1 VARIDSEDTAELQDT
16 LHDIAIH
23 RAADQPII
31 NVVDIIAKQ
40 SHAESPEVAR
50 VRIDLAAYAYYC
62 ATLQEVFTNQLDDA
76 HMIKATSTPSESGS
90 FDALA
95 AARNAFTTDTL
106 LAWNLITQCRIA
118 WSLEVREPGSHDH
131 ASG

>member
-76 HMIKATSTPSESGS
+76 HMIKATSTPSES
-90 FDALA
+90 
-95 AARNAFTTDTL
+95 
-106 LAWNLITQCRIA
+106 RIYY
-118 WSLEVREPGSHDH
+118 RHP
-131 ASG
+131 ASMESDYPMPHCLVP